1 MITHSFKGAGVALIT
16 PFTED
21 KSVDFKTLE
30 NIVED
35 QISSGMDYLV
45 VLGTTA
51 ETPTLSC
58 DEQKEVVKCV
68 ISKNNGRLPIV
79 VGMGGN
85 DPVKVIK
92 TMNDFDM
99 TGVDAILSVTPYY
112 NKPTQEGLYQ
122 FYQEII
128 IASPLPIILYN
139 VPSRTG
145 IHMEYQTTLR
155 IAHSSEKV
163 VGIKD
168 ASGES
173 SHCAF
178 IARNAPDWF
187 KVISGDD
194 VLALPVIAVGGA
206 GVISVIANALPKQ
219 LSELVH
225 LANENRIPE
234 ARNLHYQLL
243 DLFKLL
249 FREGNPG
256 GVKALMEIMGKA
268 KNVLRLPLW
277 PVSSETYGLIE
288 DAYKKLA
295 D

>member
-1 MITHSFKGAGVALIT
+1 MITHPFKGAGVALIT
-16 PFTED
+16 PFKED
-21 KSVDFKTLE
+21 RSVDFNALE

-35 QISSGMDYLV
+35 QISNGMDYLV
-45 VLGTTA
+45 ALGTTA
-51 ETPTLSC
+51 ETPTLSI

-68 ISKNNGRLPIV
+68 ISKNNDRLPIV

-85 DPVKVIK
+85 DPVKIVHC
-92 TMNDFDM
+92 MQNFDF
-99 TGVDAILSVTPYY
+99 TGVSAILSVTPYY

-128 IASPLPIILYN
+128 KASPIPVILYN

-145 IHMEYQTTLR
+145 VHMDYQTTLR
-155 IAHSSEKV
+155 IANSSEKV
-163 VGIKD
+163 IGVKD

-178 IARNAPDWF
+178 IARSAPEWF

-194 VLALPVIAVGGA
+194 VLALPIIAVGGA
-206 GVISVIANALPKQ
+206 GVISVIANALPGK
-219 LSELVH
+219 LSKLVH
-225 LANENRIPE
+225 LANEQNIIE
-234 ARNLHYQLL
+234 AQTLHYQLL

-256 GVKALMEIMGKA
+256 GVKALMQIMGKA
-268 KNVLRLPLW
+268 QNVLRLPLC
-277 PVSSETYGLIE
+277 PVSSETYTMIE
-288 DAYKKLA
+288 EAYKKLV

>member
-1 MITHSFKGAGVALIT
+1 MITHPFKGAGVALVT
-16 PFTED
+16 PFNED
-21 KSVDFKTLE
+21 KSIDFSALE

-45 VLGTTA
+45 ALGTTA
-51 ETPTLSC
+51 ETPTLSA

-68 ISKNNGRLPIV
+68 VSKNNGRLPVV

-85 DPVKVIK
+85 DPVKIVK
-92 TMNDFDM
+92 TMQDFDF

-112 NKPTQEGLYQ
+112 NKPTQEGLFQ

-128 IASPLPIILYN
+128 NASPVPVILYN

-145 IHMEYQTTLR
+145 VHLEHTTALR
-155 IAHSSEKV
+155 VAHSSQKV
-163 VGIKD
+163 AGIKD

-178 IARNAPDWF
+178 MARNAPEWF

-194 VLALPVIAVGGA
+194 VLALPVIAVGGI
-206 GVISVIANALPKQ
+206 GVISVIANALPGK
-219 LSELVH
+219 LSRLVH
-225 LANENRIPE
+225 LSSEHRIAE
-234 ARNLHYQLL
+234 AQQLHYELL

-268 KNVLRLPLW
+268 KNQVRLPLC
-277 PVSSETYGLIE
+277 PVSSETYTMIE
-288 DAYKKLA
+288 EAYRKL
-295 D
+295 DN